1 MSEKLKI
8 IDSSK
13 IKITKLKDWAIYFDY
28 DSDKYLLHESVD
40 GYDSSIALYKRIP
53 SNDFGKYE
61 LEWMKSDNFVDIP
74 TIEYNKKHKHWSGT
88 YSQINIEKFVYDMT
102 YDGYFSSQYDDEI
115 KEKKNPI
122 YQKKKEIER
131 LQREIE
137 FLEKLKG
144 E

>member
-8 IDSSK
+8 IDHSK
-13 IKITKLKDWAIYFDY
+13 LKITKLNDWAIYFDY
-28 DSDKYLLHESVD
+28 GSDKYLLHESVD
-40 GYDSSIALYKRIP
+40 GYDSSVTLYKRVP

-61 LEWMKSDNFVDIP
+61 LEWMKSDDCVDIP
-74 TIEYNKKHKHWSGT
+74 TIEYKKKHKYWKGT
-88 YSQINIEKFVYDMT
+88 HSQINIDKFIYDMT
-102 YDGYFSSQYDDEI
+102 YNGYFSSQYDDEI

-131 LQREIE
+131 LQKEIE
-137 FLEKLKG
+137 LLEKLKG